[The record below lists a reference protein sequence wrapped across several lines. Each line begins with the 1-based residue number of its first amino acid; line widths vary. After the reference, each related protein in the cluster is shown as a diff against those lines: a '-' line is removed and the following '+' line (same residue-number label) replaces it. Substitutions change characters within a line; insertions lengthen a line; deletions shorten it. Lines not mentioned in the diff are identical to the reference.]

1 MKDNYTYNRS
11 WEQIIG
17 MLEKAEKK
25 QNWHWM
31 MIQRKDTPK
40 NERMMHMRNYK
51 GLEGVINALRWT
63 VGDRKMTTDIVLGD
77 KK

>member
-11 WEQIIG
+11 WEQIIE
-17 MLEKAEKK
+17 MLEKAERK

-40 NERMMHMRNYK
+40 
-51 GLEGVINALRWT
+51 
-63 VGDRKMTTDIVLGD
+63 
-77 KK
+77 